1 MNKPR
6 GAVRWRRLSTSLG
19 ACIVLVLT
27 LSACAGEDAELN
39 TLEPKGT
46 YARSIDRLFTPVG
59 YIALLV
65 LFLVVGAVL
74 YMWFR
79 FRVDDHVEGD
89 WPVQNHGNT
98 KLEITWTIVP
108 LIILVIISVP
118 SLAVLQKVNRDAN
131 QDDMTVVVVGQQWW
145 WEFRYYLGDNAASY
159 DPKVDKLDGKKPD
172 LVTAGQL
179 VIPTGKDVR
188 LVITSRDV
196 IHSFWIPALNGKRD
210 AVPGRYQPWK
220 IQADNPGVYFGQCTE
235 FCGLSHSRMR
245 MQAVALTPG
254 DYTKWVTDQ
263 QAPYVPASAADQA
276 WLAQQKEVDA
286 TKKQPAAGTAVAE
299 PKITL
304 PDGST
309 TAAGIVTFRS
319 LCTRCHLLRG
329 VNEDIYTAADQV
341 SGAAPELTHFSSR
354 TTFAGGIFRLYNAD
368 GTWNRTALE
377 AWLRNPPAEKDAY
390 AEGKRGMP
398 NLGLSEEQ
406 IEGLVQFLMTT
417 GQVPNKDVTIP
428 ATEVE

>member
-6 GAVRWRRLSTSLG
+6 GAVRWRRLATSLG

-309 TAAGIVTFRS
+309 TAAGIVTFRC
-319 LCTRCHLLRG
+319 LCPRCHLLRG

>member
-6 GAVRWRRLSTSLG
+6 AGWRRLSMSLG
-19 ACIVLVLT
+19 AGIVLVLT
-27 LSACAGEDAELN
+27 LSGCAGDDGELN

-59 YIALLV
+59 IIALVVLALV
-65 LFLVVGAVL
+65 FGAVL

-79 FRVDDHVEGD
+79 FRVDEHVEGD

-98 KLEITWTIVP
+98 KLEITWTIIP
-108 LIILVIISVP
+108 LVILVIISVP
-118 SLAVLQKVNRDAN
+118 SLATLQKLNREVK
-131 QDDMTVVVVGQQWW
+131 QEDMTVVVVGQQWW
-145 WEFRYYLGDNAASY
+145 WEFRYYLGDNAKSY

-172 LVTAGQL
+172 VVTAGQL

-188 LVITSRDV
+188 LVVTSRDV
-196 IHSFWIPALNGKRD
+196 IHSFWIPKLNGKRD
-210 AVPGRYQPWK
+210 AVPGRFQPWK
-220 IQADNPGVYFGQCTE
+220 IEADNPGVYFGQCTE

-245 MQAVALTPG
+245 MQAVALTPA
-254 DYTKWVTDQ
+254 DFTKWVSDQ
-263 QAPYVPASAADQA
+263 EAPYIPAAASDQA
-276 WLAQQKEVDA
+276 WLAQQKDVA
-286 TKKQPAAGTAVAE
+286 AKKPLTSAKLPDPE
-299 PKITL
+299 ITL
-304 PDGST
+304 ADGSK
-309 TAAGIVTFRS
+309 TAAGIVTFRNI
-319 LCTRCHLLRG
+319 CTRCHLLRG

-398 NLGLSEEQ
+398 NLGLSADQ
-406 IEGLVQFLMTT
+406 IEGLVEFLMTT